1 MKYDKPLLA
10 ALIGI
15 IAIIPYEAISL
26 IAKYLGWTTL
36 SVFEMNSKIFD
47 THGAWVVG
55 ALTTLLTSAVVV
67 FIFYELLRLI
77 GVDYIIL
84 KGIAASMTSWLI
96 FEGILQSGIRG
107 AAEEPVSGHFI
118 HAFGAAVSGFV
129 IGYMLKR
136 FLISPVPEN
145 HPE

>member
-47 THGAWVVG
+47 RHGSWMVG

-67 FIFYELLRLI
+67 FIFYELLRVI
-77 GVDYIIL
+77 GVDYMIL
-84 KGIAASMTSWLI
+84 KGIAAAMTSWLI
-96 FEGILQSGIRG
+96 FEAILHMVRG
-107 AAEEPVSGHFI
+107 ATGEPVSGHFI
-118 HAFGAAVSGFV
+118 HALGAAVSGFV
-129 IGYMLKR
+129 IGYMFKR

>member
-10 ALIGI
+10 ALIGA
-15 IAIIPYEAISL
+15 IAIIPHEAISL
-26 IAKYLGWTTL
+26 TAKYLGWTSM
-36 SVFEMNSKIFD
+36 SVFEMNSKLFD
-47 THGAWVVG
+47 QYGSWIVG
-55 ALTTLLTSAVVV
+55 VLTTLLTSAVVG
-67 FIFYELLRLI
+67 FIFYEVLRII

-96 FEGILQSGIRG
+96 FEAILQMVRGTSG
-107 AAEEPVSGHFI
+107 EPVSGHFI
-118 HAFGAAVSGFV
+118 HAFGAAVAGLV
-129 IGYMLKR
+129 IGYMFER